1 MTTDV
6 HSLMTLNKGWDDYQ
20 ISLVRAIAP
29 LSREQLA
36 WRPAPHLRSGGEIA
50 SHIIGGRIQWFHS
63 ILGAG
68 STDFAS
74 QVAAWRPED
83 AIEENPAE
91 LVRWLEATWQMIE
104 EALTNW
110 DVADLAQTYQ
120 LPPYK
125 GKNYALTRQWIIWHV
140 IAHDLDLVGGHPAL
154 RRRVAVGAGFQVK
167 PARVPGAFHFQTLN
181 KPLVQRCGAVRT
193 HVVDGKTAVADAE

>member
-1 MTTDV
+1 MTTDA
-6 HSLMTLNKGWDDYQ
+6 HSLMTLYKGWEDYQ

-68 STDFAS
+68 SAEFAS

-83 AIEENPAE
+83 AIEEKPAE

-104 EALTNW
+104 EALTSWN
-110 DVADLAQTYQ
+110 VADLAQTYH
-120 LPPYK
+120 LPYQ
-125 GKNYALTRQWIIWHV
+125 GENYALTRQWIIWRV
-140 IAHDLDLVGGHPAL
+140 SSHDLHHGGELAVTLGVQGIALPELGDEGGHLAE
-154 RRRVAVGAGFQVK
+154 RA
-167 PARVPGAFHFQTLN
+167 
-181 KPLVQRCGAVRT
+181 PL
-193 HVVDGKTAVADAE
+193 AE